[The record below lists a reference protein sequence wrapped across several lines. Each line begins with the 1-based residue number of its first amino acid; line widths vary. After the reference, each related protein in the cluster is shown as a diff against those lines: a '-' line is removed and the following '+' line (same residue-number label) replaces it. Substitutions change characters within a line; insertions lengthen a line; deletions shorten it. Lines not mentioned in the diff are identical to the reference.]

1 MPISKIGSKGVKDA
15 ELTADDLAPGTI
27 TSAKIAPGTIAADRL
42 AGSIPNSKL
51 SNQAITINGTS
62 INLGASGTIVAG
74 TDWQAV
80 KTANYTATAG
90 QGIFANTTGG
100 AFTITL
106 PASPTIGDE
115 VTIVDYAGTFGTN
128 NLTVDRNGSKMDSTS
143 GNSVLNTN
151 KLRVRFVFIDS
162 TKGWVPVFDDAA
174 TQYGPTYTQATGGA
188 VTTSGD
194 YKIHTFNSTS
204 NFVVSQVSNQSHTVE
219 YLVVA
224 GGASGGTGCAG
235 GGGGAG
241 GYRTNY
247 PSPDTG
253 GTTITA
259 QTYPVT
265 VGAGG
270 SGVGPGN
277 CVGNP
282 GAASTIFSIPSA
294 GGGGGSSN
302 NTTNGQNGGSGGGA
316 AHSVSPFGSGNVPPV
331 SPPQGNPGG
340 ASQPSGAPDDIGGG
354 GGGASQTGITG
365 NTAKGDGGD
374 GSPNAISGSAVT
386 YAGGGGG
393 GARDIPGAFS
403 HGRSSGGAGGGG
415 SGGTG
420 ASNNSPNKSGTNGS
434 ANTGGGGGAAAR
446 GGPYPSPPGPGTSGN
461 GGSGVVIVR
470 YKYQN

>member
-1 MPISKIGSKGVKDA
+1 MT
-15 ELTADDLAPGTI
+15 L
-27 TSAKIAPGTIAADRL
+27 
-42 AGSIPNSKL
+42 
-51 SNQAITINGTS
+51 
-62 INLGASGTIVAG
+62 
-74 TDWQAV
+74 
-80 KTANYTATAG
+80 
-90 QGIFANTTGG
+90 
-100 AFTITL
+100 TL

-115 VTIVDYAGTFGTN
+115 ITIVDYSESFATN
-128 NLTVDRNGSKMDSTS
+128 NLTVNPNGSKTDGRT
-143 GNSVLNTN
+143 GNSTLDVSGTN
-151 KLRVRFVFIDS
+151 VRFVFTDS
-162 TKGWVPVFDDAA
+162 TRGWVPVFDDVPSD
-174 TQYGPTYTQATGGA
+174 YGPIYTEATGGT

-259 QTYPVT
+259 QTYPVS

-277 CVGNP
+277 CVGNSG
-282 GAASTIFSIPSA
+282 GASAIFSIPSA

-302 NTTNGQNGGSGGGA
+302 NTTSALNGGSGGGA
-316 AHSVSPFGSGNVPPV
+316 AHSQSPFGAGNTPPV

-340 ASQPSGAPDDIGGG
+340 ASQPSGAPDDMGGG
-354 GGGASQTGITG
+354 GGGASQPGGTG
-365 NTAKGDGGD
+365 NTSQGDGGD
-374 GSPNAISGSAVT
+374 GSPNAITGSAVT

-393 GARDIPGAFS
+393 GSRDIPGAFS
-403 HGRSSGGAGGGG
+403 HARSSGGAGGGG

-420 ASNNSPNKSGTNGS
+420 ANNNSPNKSGTNGS
-434 ANTGGGGGAAAR
+434 ANTAVCSFKR
-446 GGPYPSPPGPGTSGN
+446 RTVSSSTRTRN
-461 GGSGVVIVR
+461 FW
-470 YKYQN
+470 